1 MAGCGCGWL
10 VEAVG
15 DIADLIGCGCGFGYG
30 MWLWLWKTLQ
40 TLEGVGVMVDL
51 EMGVAVGDI
60 ADLGGCGCGC
70 CCGKSLRTWLGVAV
84 WL

>member
-1 MAGCGCGWL
+1 
-10 VEAVG
+10 
-15 DIADLIGCGCGFGYG
+15 
-30 MWLWLWKTLQ
+30 
-40 TLEGVGVMVDL
+40 
-51 EMGVAVGDI
+51 MGVAVGDI